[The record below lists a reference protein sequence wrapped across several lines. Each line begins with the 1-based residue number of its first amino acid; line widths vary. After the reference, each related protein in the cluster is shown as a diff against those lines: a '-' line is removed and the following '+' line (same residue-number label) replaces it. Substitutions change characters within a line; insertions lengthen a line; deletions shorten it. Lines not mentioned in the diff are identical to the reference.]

1 MSLVLGLDVTARAV
15 RGAFLRTTLRGST
28 MERYAEAPLS
38 QSTDEDGHAHALRS
52 AVADLLEETTRPPD
66 QVIASLAG
74 DRASLRMIDLPAGVA
89 KKVGDVLP
97 GELEAVLPFN
107 ISEAV
112 LDHQIVA
119 RDGVSIQVLAVASP
133 RENVANRLR
142 ELQEAGVDPRQLAV
156 GAACFE
162 GLGPLLPETLQD
174 RTILV
179 IDIGPDTTD
188 FCVLQDGN
196 AVFARTL
203 SGGLD
208 QVETG
213 QRGLLSASLQRTLAS
228 YRATHDQEPALILLC
243 GETAPLEGARKW
255 LTEQLGLECGVVPL
269 PEATGADPETRPTF
283 ARAAALAARAID
295 RKKRLDLR
303 QGEFASRVAAGE
315 LRRQLRL
322 VGICFAAVVL
332 AFGVS
337 LLARYRVAS
346 AEHERLSETLATVS
360 ADLLGDETTSAMR
373 ARELLTGG
381 PAKTDPLPR
390 FDAYDVLEAISE
402 SIPTE
407 IQHDTRRLVIE
418 IDDEGDQG
426 RFEIQGTVNSIA
438 ERDQIVEAFEDH
450 RCFQEIDKGPT
461 STTADARKN
470 YKLVVSIECTE
481 ARPRDQEDG

>member
-1 MSLVLGLDVTARAV
+1 
-15 RGAFLRTTLRGST
+15 

-38 QSTDEDGHAHALRS
+38 QPSDGEELAQALRS
-52 AVADLLEETTRPPD
+52 AIAELLEQTTRPPD

-74 DRASLRMIDLPAGVA
+74 DRASLRVIDLPAGVA

-97 GELEAVLPFN
+97 GELEAVLPFDM
-107 ISEAV
+107 SEAV

-119 RDGVSIQVLAVASP
+119 RDDTNIQVLAVASP

-162 GLGPLLPETLQD
+162 GLGPLLPETLEG
-174 RTILV
+174 RTVLI

-188 FCVLQDGN
+188 FCVLHDGN
-196 AVFARTL
+196 AIFTRTL

-228 YRATHDQEPALILLC
+228 YRATHDEEPALILLG

-269 PEATGADPETRPTF
+269 PDAEGTDPETRPMF

-303 QGEFASRVAAGE
+303 QGEFASRAAAGE

-322 VGICFAAVVL
+322 VAICFGAVVL
-332 AFGVS
+332 AFGIS
-337 LLARYRVAS
+337 LFARYRVAS
-346 AEHERLSETLATVS
+346 AEHERLTQTLSTVS
-360 ADLLGDETTSAMR
+360 EDLLGDETTSAMR

-381 PAKTDPLPR
+381 GARTDPLPR

-402 SIPTE
+402 SIPRE

-438 ERDQIVEAFEDH
+438 ERDQIVDAFESH

-461 STTADARKN
+461 STTAGERKN
-470 YKLVVSIECTE
+470 YKLVVGIACDETK
-481 ARPRDQEDG
+481 PRDQEGG